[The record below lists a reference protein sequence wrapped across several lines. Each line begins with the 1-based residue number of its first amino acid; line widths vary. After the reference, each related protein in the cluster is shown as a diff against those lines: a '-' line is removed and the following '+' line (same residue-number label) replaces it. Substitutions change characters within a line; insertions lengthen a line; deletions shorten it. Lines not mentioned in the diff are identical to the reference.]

1 MKLNFTKSLKKDFLK
16 LLCFLTAIVMTNA
29 VQAQEYTGPWDL
41 DVIKAVPNFETTT
54 TSAVDGLESI
64 FYESIDYK
72 GEVSKVYAYYGLPS
86 TPKPENGYPAVVLVH
101 GGGGTAYDDWVK
113 LWNDRGFVA
122 ISMDLEGHIP
132 SLDDSAERATFDGA
146 GPARTGVFHD
156 NALPID
162 EQWYYHAVAQIIK
175 AHSLIA
181 SFDEVDATKIGI
193 AGVSWG
199 GMLTSTVAGLDLRF
213 KFAIPIYGCGFLKGT
228 DGHMGNSLASTDQD
242 YVNNAMTNY
251 EASAYLH
258 QATMPM
264 LFMNGANDAHFPL
277 PATMDSKNAIQGD
290 AYTFIKDGFGH
301 GHSVAWNEEESYIF
315 ADRIIN
321 GGTPLLEID
330 VPAYTDGTNT
340 MSVNVTDAGAG
351 IQSATFYYT
360 TDRSEVWSSKTWS
373 SMPATVNGA
382 TVSAVVPDNTYASY
396 FLITDNSTFNLTS
409 DVHRFK
415 SSDASISGL
424 KVGES
429 TIENFD
435 AGTSAYTFELPY
447 STSALPAIT
456 AITNDYS
463 ATVEVT
469 AGEELPTTATVVI
482 TSEDGTQES
491 TYTIALT
498 MASEEDVL
506 FSYYEDGQS
515 EIAEVSYILMT
526 QDTEAQDPTLGP
538 CSTANLLT
546 RLDGRYANVA
556 FTIDGKIDFSEATH
570 FKIRMYVEDPG
581 KTLTNNECA
590 IALRQDNESATQ
602 YLLNFPIEKFDEW
615 VDYTIEVN
623 PNAFKEEVEYMNTFY
638 FFPIINDLAE
648 EGGGMKFYIDKIQGP
663 KILQDQVKLK
673 GETSDEGKMITI
685 SAQSHTPISNI
696 ENPEFQLM
704 VNNVA
709 VGIERVKVK
718 NQIIELILEETVKAG
733 QAIQLTFTGGT
744 ITDELGNSIAVNTIL
759 PVENNT
765 SADHSLYSLYN
776 VGGASILDF
785 AFVSSATV
793 DENAQNPDTNGYPEE
808 IVAKYVREDRQWSEM
823 RWDLPAGSQFD
834 FTSTKTVSIKVYVED
849 TGIENLNKNVQM
861 ILKKDNDSPT
871 QKSLL
876 GTLRCL
882 DTWQEYQ
889 FDFSNFTT
897 EELEG
902 YNSISFYFGAN
913 DSDPDFTATGMVTY
927 FDDLR
932 GPKVISDNIITSLNT
947 DVSGGK
953 VVMDVVSLASLAS
966 IENAVFELKVNGSA
980 VAHQVVE
987 LENTIE
993 FRVEEPI
1000 SYGSDVTLSYVSGTI
1015 TDQDE
1020 KTLSYFNDREVIN
1033 RAQAYTEIIYYND
1046 GSDNENLSFFNPYK
1060 VVTSSADNPSLTGIS
1075 QSARVTKVVKEENA
1089 HSQVQILFNGHFE
1102 TDIDKVV
1109 KLKVYQETSDDGLY
1123 SDKNSLRV
1131 RLRNNSNNANITLSQ
1146 DILVQDQW
1154 VEYTFDFKDL
1164 LNDGDIFDQMI
1175 IFFGQDASPFNGNDN
1190 VYYIDNVKG
1199 PRVSSD
1205 DDKRL
1210 SALIVDGE
1218 GIEDFSS
1225 DQINYAIELP
1235 YGYEGFPNVV
1245 AKTVNGEA
1253 SYEVI
1258 HPETIPGSTAVRV
1271 TAKDNSTLDYN
1282 LSFNIAI
1289 PSNDATITELLLDDV
1304 LINGFSADV
1313 TEYNVEYPYGS
1324 TNIPTVTAEAN
1335 DDLASLEV
1343 TNAVALPGKAEV
1355 TVTAQSGIEK
1365 VYTVNFT
1372 VTPPSDDNTLS
1383 TLLVDGTLI
1392 ADFDASTESYTIE
1405 LPYGSTEI
1413 PVVTATKNNAT
1424 ASLVISETTE
1434 LPGASTVIVTAQSGA
1449 EKVYIVNFTYTA
1461 PSEDNTLSELLVD
1474 GTLITDFDA
1483 STESYTIELPYGSTE
1498 IPVVTATLNDETA
1511 SLVISETTEL
1521 PGSSTV
1527 TVTAQSGAEKVYTVN
1542 FTYTAPSE
1550 DNTLSAL
1557 LVNGNLI
1564 ADFDASTESY
1574 TIELPFGTI
1583 EVPVVT
1589 ATKNDETASL
1599 SISETTELPGT
1610 STVTVTAQSGAE
1622 KVYTVNFTITSPS
1635 EDNSLTALLVDGT
1648 LITGFDP
1655 LVQNY
1660 TIELPYG
1667 TTVTPVVTATKNS
1680 ETTTLVIEETTEL
1693 PGTTTVTV
1701 TAQNGAEK
1709 VYSVIFEVADP
1720 STNTN
1725 LTSLSVDG
1733 ETVENFDPAVL
1744 QYTVALPM
1752 GTSEVP
1758 HLSAVLEDENAS
1770 YTIENTTVLP
1780 GQSTVTVVAEDGETQ
1795 AVYVVEFIYDETLSS
1810 NASLKELLLDNTLI
1824 EGFDAD
1830 VVTYTVH
1837 LPYAS
1842 SVPVV
1847 TASAVHDMATVTVG
1861 ELSEDNKVLI
1871 EVLAE
1876 DQVTIQEYS
1885 IQFTFETASS
1895 NANLTDIL
1903 IGGTS
1908 LEGFKIDSLNY
1919 SYQLTSSVIPSIE
1932 AVLEDELADV
1942 EISEVTE
1949 AGKVAIITVTAQD
1962 GVTKS
1967 VYSILFLENQ
1977 EPPLSVEEE
1986 LANIKVYKMNNR
1998 LHISADQPLRG
2009 KQIVISDVQGRV
2021 ILATTIQEERFNTQI
2036 VENGLLII
2044 QILGDNCRYIKKVV
2058 F

>member
-1 MKLNFTKSLKKDFLK
+1 MKLNFTKSLKKDFLQ
-16 LLCFLTAIVMTNA
+16 LLCFLTAIVMTNT
-29 VQAQEYTGPWDL
+29 VHAQEYTGPWDL

-132 SLDDSAERATFDGA
+132 SLDDSAERATFEGA

-156 NALPID
+156 NALPIN
-162 EQWYYHAVAQIIK
+162 EQWYYHAVAQVIK

-181 SFDEVDATKIGI
+181 SFEEVDATKIGI

-199 GMLTSTVAGLDLRF
+199 GMLTSTIAGLDLRF

-264 LFMNGANDAHFPL
+264 LFFNGANDAHFPL

-290 AYTFIKDGFGH
+290 AYLFIKDGFGH

-315 ADRIIN
+315 ADKIIN
-321 GGTPLLEID
+321 GGTPLLQID
-330 VPAYTDGTNT
+330 IPTYTDGTNT

-373 SMPATVNGA
+373 AMPATIDGA
-382 TVSAVVPDNTYASY
+382 TVSTVAPDNTYASY
-396 FLITDNSTFNLTS
+396 FLITDNSGFNLTS

-435 AGTSAYTFELPY
+435 VGTSAYAFELPY
-447 STSALPAIT
+447 STSALPEIT

-469 AGEELPTTATVVI
+469 AGEELPTTATLVI

-491 TYTIALT
+491 TYTIALS

-506 FSYYEDGQS
+506 FSYYEEGQS

-546 RLDGRYANVA
+546 RLDGRYANMM
-556 FTIDGKIDFSEATH
+556 FDIDGKIDFSEAVH

-590 IALRQDNESATQ
+590 IVLRQDDVPESQ

-615 VDYTIEVN
+615 VDYTIEVD
-623 PNAFKEEVEYMNTFY
+623 PNAFNEDLEYINTLY
-638 FFPIINDLAE
+638 FFPIINDIAE

-663 KILQDQVKLK
+663 KVLQNQVKLK
-673 GETSDEGKMITI
+673 GETSEEGKMITI
-685 SAQSHTPISNI
+685 SALSHSPISNI

-704 VNNVA
+704 VNNSA

-718 NQIIELILEETVKAG
+718 NQIIELILAEEVKAG
-733 QAIQLTFTGGT
+733 HGIELTFTGGT
-744 ITDELGNSIAVNTIL
+744 ITDELGNSVAVNTII

-765 SADHSLYSLYN
+765 SVGHSLYSLYN
-776 VGGASILDF
+776 VGGTSVLDL

-808 IVAKYVREDRQWSEM
+808 IVAKYVRDDSQWSEV

-834 FTSTKTVSIKVYVED
+834 FTSTKTVSMKVYVKD
-849 TGIENLNKNVQM
+849 TGIENLNKTVQV

-871 QKSLL
+871 QKSVL
-876 GTLRCL
+876 GTLKCL
-882 DTWQEYQ
+882 DSWQEYQ
-889 FDFSNFTT
+889 FDFSGFTT

-913 DSDPDFTATGMVTY
+913 DSNPDFTATGMEAY

-932 GPKVISDNIITSLNT
+932 GPKVISDNIITSLST

-953 VVMDVVSLASLAS
+953 VVMDVVSLSSLVS
-966 IENAVFELKVNGSA
+966 IENTVFELKVNGSA
-980 VAHQVVE
+980 VTHQVVE
-987 LENTIE
+987 LDNKIE
-993 FRVEEPI
+993 FRVETPI
-1000 SYGSDVTLSYVSGTI
+1000 SYGSDVTLSYLSGTI
-1015 TDQDE
+1015 TDEDN
-1020 KTLSYFNDREVIN
+1020 KTLAYFNDREVRN
-1033 RAQAYTEIIYYND
+1033 TTLPYSEIIYYYD
-1046 GSDNENLSFFNPYK
+1046 GSANDVSFYNTYK
-1060 VVTSSADNPSLTGIS
+1060 VVTSEVDNPSISEVS

-1089 HSQVQILFNGHFE
+1089 HSQVQILYNGHFE

-1123 SDKNSLRV
+1123 SANNTLRV
-1131 RLRNNSNNANITLSQ
+1131 RLRNNTDNSYVTLSQ
-1146 DILVQDQW
+1146 TISVQDQW

-1164 LNDGDIFDQMI
+1164 LSDGDIFDQMI

-1190 VYYIDNVKG
+1190 VYYIDNIEG
-1199 PRVSSD
+1199 PRINSD
-1205 DDKRL
+1205 ADKRL
-1210 SALIVDGE
+1210 SSLIADGE
-1218 GIEDFSS
+1218 GVEGFSS
-1225 DQINYAIELP
+1225 DQFNYAIELP
-1235 YGYEGFPNVV
+1235 YGYQGFPNVV
-1245 AKTVNGEA
+1245 ANTVNAEA
-1253 SYEVI
+1253 TYEVI

-1271 TAKDNSTLDYN
+1271 TAKDNSTIDYN

-1304 LINGFSADV
+1304 LIKDFSADV
-1313 TEYNVEYPYGS
+1313 TEYTVEYPYGS
-1324 TNIPTVTAEAN
+1324 TYIPTVTAEVN

-1343 TNAVALPGKAEV
+1343 TNAIALPGKTEV

-1365 VYTVNFT
+1365 VYVVNFT
-1372 VTPPSDDNTLS
+1372 VTPPSEDNTLS
-1383 TLLVDGTLI
+1383 ELLVDGKLI
-1392 ADFDASTESYTIE
+1392 TDFDASQESYSIE

-1413 PVVTATKNNAT
+1413 PVVTATKNDEM
-1424 ASLVISETTE
+1424 ASLVISETDE
-1434 LPGASTVIVTAQSGA
+1434 LPGASTITVTAQSGI
-1449 EKVYIVNFTYTA
+1449 EKVYVVNFTVTP

-1483 STESYTIELPYGSTE
+1483 STESYTIELPYG
-1498 IPVVTATLNDETA
+1498 
-1511 SLVISETTEL
+1511 TT
-1521 PGSSTV
+1521 
-1527 TVTAQSGAEKVYTVN
+1527 
-1542 FTYTAPSE
+1542 
-1550 DNTLSAL
+1550 
-1557 LVNGNLI
+1557 
-1564 ADFDASTESY
+1564 
-1574 TIELPFGTI
+1574 

-1589 ATKNDETASL
+1589 ATKNDATASL
-1599 SISETTELPGT
+1599 AISETTELPGV

-1622 KVYTVNFTITSPS
+1622 KVYTVNFTITAPS
-1635 EDNSLTALLVDGT
+1635 EDNTLSELLVDGT

-1667 TTVTPVVTATKNS
+1667 TTVIPVVTATKNS
-1680 ETTTLVIEETTEL
+1680 ETTTLEVEETQVL
-1693 PGTTTVTV
+1693 PGTSTVTV
-1701 TAQNGAEK
+1701 TAQSGAEK
-1709 VYSVIFEVADP
+1709 VYSVNFTITAPSEDNTLSELLVDGTLITDFDASTDSYTIELPYGSTEIPVVTATKNDATASLVISETTELPGVSTVTVTAQSGTEKVYTVTFEVADP

-1725 LTSLSVDG
+1725 LTSLSIED
-1733 ETVENFDPAVL
+1733 ELVENFDPAVL

-1758 HLSAVLEDENAS
+1758 HLSAVLEDKNAS
-1770 YTIENTTVLP
+1770 YAISNTTVLP
-1780 GQSTVTVVAEDGETQ
+1780 GQSTVTVTAEDGETKS
-1795 AVYVVEFIYDETLSS
+1795 VYVVEFIYDETVSN
-1810 NASLKELLLDNTLI
+1810 NASLKELLLDDVLI
-1824 EGFDAD
+1824 EGFDAE
-1830 VVTYTVH
+1830 VFTYSVH

-1847 TASAVHDMATVTVG
+1847 TASAQHDMATVTVG
-1861 ELSEDNKVLI
+1861 ELSDDHKVLI

-1876 DQVTIQEYS
+1876 DQVSKQEYS
-1885 IQFTFETASS
+1885 VQFTFETASS

-1932 AVLEDELADV
+1932 VVLEDELADV
-1942 EISEVTE
+1942 VISEVTE

-1986 LANIKVYKMNNR
+1986 LANIKVFKVNNI
-1998 LHISADQPLRG
+1998 LHISADQPLRD

-2021 ILATTIQEERFNTQI
+2021 ILATIAQEERFNTQI